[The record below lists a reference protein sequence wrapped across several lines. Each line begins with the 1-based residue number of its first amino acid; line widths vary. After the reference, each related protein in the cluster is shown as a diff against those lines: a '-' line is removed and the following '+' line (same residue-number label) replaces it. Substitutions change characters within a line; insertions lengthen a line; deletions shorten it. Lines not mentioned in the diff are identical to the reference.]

1 MEGIKMETQVLETI
15 ENSWGGISD
24 FFKFP
29 KNESD
34 YHEKVELM
42 QSLLEK
48 DYSDDHPLFVL
59 INLLGEMIDKYEM
72 EHFSEVRKTEIETQN
87 LSSLE
92 LLRHLM
98 NENHLKQID
107 LIDVFGS
114 QGHVSDILRRKR
126 ELNLRHIKALGK
138 KFNIDSKFFL

>member
-1 MEGIKMETQVLETI
+1 MEAQVLETI
-15 ENSWGGISD
+15 ENSWGGISE

-29 KNESD
+29 KNESE
-34 YHEKVELM
+34 YHEQVELM

-59 INLLGEMIDKYEM
+59 INLLGEMIDKYEV
-72 EHFSEVRKTEIETQN
+72 ENFSDVQKIELETQH
-87 LSSLE
+87 LSSVE

-98 NENHLKQID
+98 QENHMKQKD
-107 LIDVFGS
+107 LIEVFGS
-114 QGHVSDILRRKR
+114 QGHVSDILNKKR
-126 ELNLRHIKALGK
+126 ELNLRHIKELSK

>member
-1 MEGIKMETQVLETI
+1 MGTQVLEAI
-15 ENSWGGISD
+15 ENSWGGISE

-48 DYSDDHPLFVL
+48 DYSDDHPLFIL
-59 INLLGEMIDKYEM
+59 INLLGEMIDKYEV
-72 EHFSEVRKTEIETQN
+72 ENFSGVRKIENETQY
-87 LSSLE
+87 LSSVE

-98 NENHLKQID
+98 KENHLKQKD
-107 LIDVFGS
+107 LIEVFGS
-114 QGHVSDILRRKR
+114 QGYVSDILNNKR
-126 ELNLRHIKALGK
+126 ELNLRHIKALSK
-138 KFNIDSKFFL
+138 KFNIDPKFFL